1 MMKLEPAVQRKSGT
15 SNPAF
20 TTRFTTDMEVP
31 FEAFTSFMILRTLK
45 NYLQAVSRNN
55 LCWAQVKMRK
65 KFFSGNAHCMTS
77 PIEFALRSFTGS
89 GAYQFFKLH
98 ASIQVAFLNKSF
110 IKDATSDI
118 LCHSCIKID
127 TLGLNGVYVSIT
139 NCAYVYCSYVRN
151 HAVIGRQIISYEI
164 L

>member
-1 MMKLEPAVQRKSGT
+1 MAYVALMGSTIDPKRKSLAT
-15 SNPAF
+15 KLQISKL
-20 TTRFTTDMEVP
+20 DIVP
-31 FEAFTSFMILRTLK
+31 LK

-118 LCHSCIKID
+118 LCHSFIKID

-139 NCAYVYCSYVRN
+139 NCAYVHCSYVRN
-151 HAVIGRQIISYEI
+151 NAVIG
-164 L
+164 